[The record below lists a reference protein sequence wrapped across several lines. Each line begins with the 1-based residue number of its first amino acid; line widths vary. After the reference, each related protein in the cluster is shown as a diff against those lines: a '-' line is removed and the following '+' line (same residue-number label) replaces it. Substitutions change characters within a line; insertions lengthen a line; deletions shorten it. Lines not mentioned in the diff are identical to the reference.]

1 MGGRNTPHSSFR
13 MDEAITLVLLLLI
26 GMVLASSSL
35 ENLFR
40 KDR

>member
-1 MGGRNTPHSSFR
+1 

-26 GMVLASSSL
+26 GMVLGSSSL